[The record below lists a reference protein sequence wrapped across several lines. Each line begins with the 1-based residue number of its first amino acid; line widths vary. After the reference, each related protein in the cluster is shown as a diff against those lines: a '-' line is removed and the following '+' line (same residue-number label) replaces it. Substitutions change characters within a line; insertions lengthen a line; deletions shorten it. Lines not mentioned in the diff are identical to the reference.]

1 MAVGRTLSQ
10 VQDPESAEGAAAD
23 TRARVTVCAWCA
35 ERGEPLAVVRP
46 IGEAAWAK
54 AWAWVPVSHAFT
66 RAATLARLASHGICP
81 ECYAW
86 QLREINATVPVATA
100 AA

>member
-35 ERGEPLAVVRP
+35 ERGGPLAVVRP
-46 IGEAAWAK
+46 IGEAAWAR

-81 ECYAW
+81 DCYAW
-86 QLREINATVPVATA
+86 QLREINATISEPPAT
-100 AA
+100 